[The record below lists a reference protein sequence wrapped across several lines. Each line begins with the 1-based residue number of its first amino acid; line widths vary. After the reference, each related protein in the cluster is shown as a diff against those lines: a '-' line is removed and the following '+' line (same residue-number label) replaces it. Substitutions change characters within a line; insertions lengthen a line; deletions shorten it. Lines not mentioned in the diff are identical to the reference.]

1 METLQI
7 NGRDKEFPDGLPATV
22 ADLLVQM
29 EISPATVLVQLEGQT
44 VKREDFTE
52 TELSPGQSLEVL
64 RILGGG

>member
-22 ADLLVQM
+22 LVQ
-29 EISPATVLVQLEGQT
+29 IEGQT

-52 TELSPGQSLEVL
+52 TKLSPGQSLEVL